1 MDLLINIKILKYKMK
16 KKIIILM
23 LLLLSISTN
32 AREIDYYSNFTSYK
46 RLVDNTWTDWSD
58 WEYCHHKITITE
70 DSITINKGTETEIYM
85 VETEYEVQKDSNSE
99 TFKFKVIDDYERV
112 LYIRLRFQYNGVAQL
127 YIDYDDV
134 VYAYNLI

>member
-1 MDLLINIKILKYKMK
+1 MKILLLI
-16 KKIIILM
+16 
-23 LLLLSISTN
+23 LLLTTTHSEEVYYTDYISH
-32 AREIDYYSNFTSYK
+32 K
-46 RLVDNTWTDWSD
+46 RLLSNNEWTDWSN
-58 WEYCHHKITITE
+58 WEYCRHKITITK

>member
-1 MDLLINIKILKYKMK
+1 MK
-16 KKIIILM
+16 TKIILT
-23 LLLLSISTN
+23 LLLLILTSNTKAQETS
-32 AREIDYYSNFTSYK
+32 YYSNFTSYK
-46 RLVDNTWTDWSD
+46 RLVNDTWTDWSD
-58 WEYCHHKITITE
+58 WEYCRHKITITE

-134 VYAYNLI
+134 IYAYNLI

>member
-1 MDLLINIKILKYKMK
+1 MSKIFLLVILLGVSNEEIYYTDYISHKQ
-16 KKIIILM
+16 
-23 LLLLSISTN
+23 LLSN
-32 AREIDYYSNFTSYK
+32 NE
-46 RLVDNTWTDWSD
+46 WTDWSD

-70 DSITINKGTETEIYM
+70 DSITIDKKTETEIYII
-85 VETEYEVQKDSNSE
+85 ETEYEVQKDSNSD